1 MRFLFLILCGLSLTA
16 CTNAG
21 PYVTNISRTKE
32 GDLLVEKCMLKHNA
46 FMGKQMHWQCLDVKH
61 NA

>member
-1 MRFLFLILCGLSLTA
+1 MRGLFLIIYGFCLTA

-21 PYVTNISRTKE
+21 PYITNISRAQN

-46 FMGKQMHWQCLDVKH
+46 FMGTVSNENCTSQKI
-61 NA
+61 